1 LRHPFRDDGKREP
14 RPAYAMSDA
23 QSAQNLAYTLIRDR
37 IRSGRLTGGSRVV
50 AEEIATELAI
60 SRMPVREAIRQLDSE
75 GLLTIRPNRGAV
87 VVELN
92 AEELV
97 ELFEMRAVLEGLAAR
112 HAVTRLDDDGEDQL
126 FLALRRLNRAA
137 TSVDAFIE
145 QHNALHALICGLG
158 TAGGSRGRLATETER
173 LRAAVEP
180 YLRLYFS
187 HHGGAETTVAEHAG
201 LIDVLLTRDP
211 DAVESAMRR
220 HILSTA
226 TDLAGFVRS
235 SAKGLPA

>member
-1 LRHPFRDDGKREP
+1 
-14 RPAYAMSDA
+14 MSDA

-37 IRSGRLTGGSRVV
+37 IRSGRLTSGSRVV
-50 AEEIATELAI
+50 AEEVATELAI

-187 HHGGAETTVAEHAG
+187 HHGGAETTVGEHAG

-226 TDLAGFVRS
+226 TDLAGFLRS